1 MFLCKR
7 SICFILENFA
17 LLLNHFL
24 VKISTANI
32 DKVVKMLFSERW
44 SNANEDTL
52 LTQLSFSTKSR
63 SWNNDG
69 SSTLN
74 RRNSVDVVSTLFYQ
88 HWNNFDKCTS
98 AFHFFNFHFQ
108 PNINIETTLMNVD
121 NQRSFNV
128 DSTLMCLL
136 GYSAMS
142 ILN

>member
-17 LLLNHFL
+17 LLLMLLNHFL

-32 DKVVKMLFSERW
+32 DKVIKMLFSQRW

-63 SWNNDG
+63 AE
-69 SSTLN
+69 TTMVH
-74 RRNSVDVVSTLFYQ
+74 RRWIGVILSTLFERCFG
-88 HWNNFDKCTS
+88 NVETTS
-98 AFHFFNFHFQ
+98 INVRRLNFHFQ
-108 PNINIETTLMNVD
+108 PNINIETTLMNVE
-121 NQRSFNV
+121 NERSFNV

-136 GYSAMS
+136 GHSAMS